1 MREMECVEQSANVVF
16 VKWPFKGTYSAAAT
30 GDEIK
35 VDGKVHKKKNPLDEE
50 CSSDNVEIKM

>member
-16 VKWPFKGTYSAAAT
+16 VKWPFKGTYSAAAM

-35 VDGKVHKKKNPLDEE
+35 VDGKVHKKKIL
-50 CSSDNVEIKM
+50 

>member
-35 VDGKVHKKKNPLDEE
+35 VDGKVHKKKIL
-50 CSSDNVEIKM
+50 KMKNAALTT

>member
-1 MREMECVEQSANVVF
+1 MREMEFVEQSANVVF

-35 VDGKVHKKKNPLDEE
+35 VDGKVHKKNPLDEE
-50 CSSDNVEIKM
+50 CSYDNVETKM